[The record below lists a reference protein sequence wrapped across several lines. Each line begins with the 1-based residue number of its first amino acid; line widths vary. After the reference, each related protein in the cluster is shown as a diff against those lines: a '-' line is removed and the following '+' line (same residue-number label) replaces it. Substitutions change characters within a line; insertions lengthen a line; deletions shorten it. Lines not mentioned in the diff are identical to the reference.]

1 MRQPEKI
8 WMLRLLAIKD
18 NRLIKFRRVSF
29 TSEMF
34 VVLDCHKEMLK
45 RTKTVAYSGATEKWH
60 RQPFEQSPLFKGLE
74 EKSYA
79 IFWGSGYSAHA
90 VAICGAG
97 EKLE

>member
-1 MRQPEKI
+1 MDYVFMI
-8 WMLRLLAIKD
+8 
-18 NRLIKFRRVSF
+18 V
-29 TSEMF
+29 EMYGCRAEGGF
-34 VVLDCHKEMLK
+34 
-45 RTKTVAYSGATEKWH
+45 YSGATEKWH

-97 EKLE
+97 EKPE